1 MWHKWMLTPE
11 LQLMDSYL
19 IALEKHFRVDLQPVH
34 HVVHEPCHYIGFTI
48 PVFGLLVQFRLHI
61 EQSRPKL
68 LLIQSGSDVQ

>member
-1 MWHKWMLTPE
+1 MLTPE

-34 HVVHEPCHYIGFTI
+34 HVVHEPCHYIG
-48 PVFGLLVQFRLHI
+48 LLVQFRLHI